1 MKSAVITGASSGIG
15 YETCALLLNKN
26 YKVFGSVRSES
37 DANRLQRAFGRDFTP
52 LVFDVRDESAVTQAV
67 GLVKDALEGNT
78 LSVLIN
84 NAGVAVS
91 GPLQLVDLD
100 QLRMQLDINVIGL
113 ISVTQKFLPLLGGV
127 QEKVS
132 DPGMIINIS
141 SVSGILVTPFMGPYA
156 ASKFAVEAISDALRR
171 ELSLYGIKVVNV
183 QPGPIKTEI
192 WRKAKE
198 EDTSFPSTIYDPYL
212 KNRDKIIDKRSNSAL
227 PVQNVAGL
235 LYDIIQSNS
244 PETRYLI
251 APKNWQIKLVKMLPD
266 KWADKLLLKMMS
278 PAE

>member
-1 MKSAVITGASSGIG
+1 MKSAVITGVSSGIG

-26 YKVFGSVRSES
+26 YKVFGSVRTEA

-52 LVFDVRDESAVTQAV
+52 LIFDVRDESAINQAV
-67 GLVKDALEGNT
+67 GLVRDALKGNT

-91 GPLQLVDLD
+91 GPLQLVDLE
-100 QLRMQLDINVIGL
+100 QIRVQLDINVIGL

-127 QEKVS
+127 REKVI

-141 SVSGILVTPFMGPYA
+141 SVSGIVVTPFMGPYA

-171 ELSLYGIKVVNV
+171 ELSLYGIQVVNV

-198 EDTSFPSTIYDPYL
+198 DDTSFPSTIYDPYL
-212 KNRDKIIDKRSNSAL
+212 KNRDKIIDKRSDSAL

-235 LYDIIQSNS
+235 LLEIIRSNS
-244 PETRYLI
+244 PDTRYLI

-266 KWADKLLLKMMS
+266 KWADKLLLKMMR